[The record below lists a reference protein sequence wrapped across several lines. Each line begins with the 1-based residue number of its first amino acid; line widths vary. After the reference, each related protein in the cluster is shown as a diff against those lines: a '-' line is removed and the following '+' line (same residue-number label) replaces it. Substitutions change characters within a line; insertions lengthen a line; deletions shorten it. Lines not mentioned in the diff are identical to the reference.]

1 MRKQPRLVCLGDVT
15 LDIVVH
21 ADAKIDTGTDVPGV
35 VKMRVGGSAANTC
48 RSFAGAGGKA
58 VFVGAIGDDDLG
70 GRLTRGL
77 RSAGVTVHAARLNG
91 RSARLLVLLSAD
103 GERSFVTDRG
113 VADSLA
119 PAMIKPG
126 WLTRI
131 DALHIPAYSFLRPP
145 LAEAAYAAAGRAREA
160 GAFVSVDLASRRPLF
175 AHGRRAAREL
185 ISRAEPDLL
194 FANEGEAAALVGR
207 SDTTRLLELA
217 PLVVIKFGPLGCRVM
232 WRGDGRGEI
241 LQATVAT
248 IRIAATD
255 TTGAG
260 DAFDAGFLHSLI
272 ESGYRPGVARSTH
285 GRGSAAA
292 ALRRAALAGHRSAA
306 RLLTAP
312 RKELPA

>member
-21 ADAKIDTGTDVPGV
+21 ADAEIDTGTDVPGV

-77 RSAGVTVHAARLNG
+77 RSAGVTVHAARLHG

-145 LAEAAYAAAGRAREA
+145 LAEAAYAAARRAHEA

-272 ESGYRPGVARSTH
+272 ESGYRPGVARSTD
-285 GRGSAAA
+285 GRRSAAV
-292 ALRRAALAGHRSAA
+292 LRRAALAGHRAAA
-306 RLLTAP
+306 RLLTGP
-312 RKELPA
+312 RKELLV